1 MEKVLHKFVGLVRR
15 RRRRRRRRKRRRSTM
30 TESLCSV

>member
-1 MEKVLHKFVGLVRR
+1 MEKVLHKFVGFV
-15 RRRRRRRRKRRRSTM
+15 RRRKRRRSTM

>member
-1 MEKVLHKFVGLVRR
+1 MEKVLHKFVGLV